1 MKMAMEFFCSLR
13 MVSDY
18 EKRYY
23 IPAAGRWDALL
34 AEKAAEA
41 KKMAAQSSRLRALWK
56 NIEIK
61 SPERDTSGPY
71 RVGDSFQVTS
81 EVILGE
87 IRPDE
92 VDVELYYGHLES
104 LEKLSASRIEPMRV
118 VENKDDGKYLYGC
131 NLNCDI
137 SGRFGFTVRV
147 APAGDTRIKT
157 TPRLL
162 TWA

>member
-1 MKMAMEFFCSLR
+1 
-13 MVSDY
+13 
-18 EKRYY
+18 
-23 IPAAGRWDALL
+23 
-34 AEKAAEA
+34 
-41 KKMAAQSSRLRALWK
+41 
-56 NIEIK
+56 
-61 SPERDTSGPY
+61 
-71 RVGDSFQVTS
+71 VTS
-81 EVILGE
+81 EVNLGE

-104 LEKLSASRIEPMRV
+104 LEKLSSSRIELMAV
-118 VENKDDGKYLYGC
+118 VEEKGDGKYLYGC

-147 APAGDTRIKT
+147 TPVGDTRVKT

>member
-1 MKMAMEFFCSLR
+1 MKMAMESFCSLR

-23 IPAAGRWDALL
+23 IPAARRWDGLL
-34 AEKAAEA
+34 AENAKEA
-41 KKMAAQSSRLRALWK
+41 KSLAAQSYRLRALWE
-56 NIEIK
+56 NIEIDA
-61 SPERDTSGPY
+61 PQRDTSGPY
-71 RVGDSFQVTS
+71 RVGDHFRVTS
-81 EVILGE
+81 EVNLGE

-104 LEKLSASRIEPMRV
+104 LEKVSSARIESMKV
-118 VENKDDGKYLYGC
+118 VEEKRNGKYLYGC
-131 NLNCDI
+131 DLNCDV

-147 APAGDTRIKT
+147 APVGDTRIKT

>member
-1 MKMAMEFFCSLR
+1 MKMAMELFCSLR

-23 IPAAGRWDALL
+23 IPAARHWDTLL
-34 AEKAAEA
+34 TEKAEEA
-41 KKMAAQSSRLRALWK
+41 KKLAAQSNRLRTLWK

-61 SPERDTSGPY
+61 SPERVMSGPY
-71 RVGDSFQVTS
+71 RVGDNFRVTS
-81 EVILGE
+81 EINLGE

-104 LEKLSASRIEPMRV
+104 LEKLSASRIEPMKV
-118 VENKDDGKYLYGC
+118 VEQKGNGKYLYGC

-147 APAGDTRIKT
+147 LPAGDARVKS
-157 TPRLL
+157 TPRLI